1 MEITFN
7 LDKLRGI
14 DFIRPLDWKS
24 LEKLH
29 NDVNRENWEMFFR
42 PSELEKVFTSTLKIT
57 SRDLREFLDDV
68 FGISMSVDSTNNRNQ
83 LNAII
88 KKYAPTKRGH
98 RTILNYYQFR
108 DLILSDDFNRFV
120 LRKQDE
126 SKSNNKRLMYE
137 ELMYLQVNKFKESNL
152 YQEQKKK
159 DTIYYAS
166 ALSLVEGFDQVL
178 KQYYSTS

>member
-1 MEITFN
+1 M
-7 LDKLRGI
+7 
-14 DFIRPLDWKS
+14 
-24 LEKLH
+24 
-29 NDVNRENWEMFFR
+29 MF
-42 PSELEKVFTSTLKIT
+42 
-57 SRDLREFLDDV
+57 

-178 KQYYSTS
+178 KQVLLNCF

>member
-152 YQEQKKK
+152 YQEQKRKILY
-159 DTIYYAS
+159 TMRAHC
-166 ALSLVEGFDQVL
+166 LL
-178 KQYYSTS
+178 